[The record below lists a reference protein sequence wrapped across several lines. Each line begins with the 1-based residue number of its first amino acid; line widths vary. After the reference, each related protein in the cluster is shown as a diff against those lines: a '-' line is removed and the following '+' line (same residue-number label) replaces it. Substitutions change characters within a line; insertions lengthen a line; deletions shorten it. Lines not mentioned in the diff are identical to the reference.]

1 MIITNKWR
9 KCYGN
14 RQPRGKVV
22 KRMVDARP
30 ALQDVLIDDIVNY
43 ASLAERLQTRVENE
57 MGVDVKRSAIVMA
70 LRRYSETLKEK
81 TQSSEVFK
89 LSREIVMK
97 TDICDVSILKTPSGF
112 DKIKDVYDLVN
123 YEKGETL
130 NVIHGNQEITVV
142 ISQKHIDALLSIL
155 SDEKVLNIERDLV
168 SVSLNLSKD
177 FLYTPGILSLA
188 TRKLAWENINIFEN
202 ISTMSELIF
211 IISQKDAVR
220 AYNAFQEMVSAPVR

>member
-1 MIITNKWR
+1 MVTISH
-9 KCYGN
+9 
-14 RQPRGKVV
+14 VV
-22 KRMVDARP
+22 KRMIDTRP
-30 ALQDVLIDDIVNY
+30 ALQDALIEDIVNF
-43 ASLAERLQTRVENE
+43 ASLAEKLEPRVKAEIGKE
-57 MGVDVKRSAIVMA
+57 VKRSAIVMA
-70 LRRYSETLKEK
+70 IRRHSETLRKK
-81 TQSSEVFK
+81 TQSAEPFR

-112 DKIKDVYDLVN
+112 DKIKDAYNLVN
-123 YEKGETL
+123 YDKGETL
-130 NVIHGNQEITVV
+130 NVIHGNQEITMV

-155 SDEKVLNIERDLV
+155 SDEKILNVERDLV

-202 ISTMSELIF
+202 ISTMTELIF

-220 AYNAFQEMVSAPVR
+220 AYNAFQEMVSAQTAAEWVY

>member
-1 MIITNKWR
+1 M
-9 KCYGN
+9 
-14 RQPRGKVV
+14 Q
-22 KRMVDARP
+22 DA
-30 ALQDVLIDDIVNY
+30 LIEDIVNF
-43 ASLAERLQTRVENE
+43 ASLAERLESRVEAE
-57 MGVDVKRSAIVMA
+57 LGEDVKRSAIVMA
-70 LRRYSETLKEK
+70 LRRHTDTLKGK
-81 TQSSEVFK
+81 TPSTQVFK
-89 LSREIVMK
+89 LSREIVLK
-97 TDICDVSILKTPSGF
+97 TDICDVSILKTPSGY
-112 DKIKDVYDLVN
+112 DKIKEVYNLVN

-142 ISQKHIDALLSIL
+142 ISQKHLDSLLEL
-155 SDEKVLNIERDLV
+155 LKGEKVMNVERDLV

-220 AYNAFQEMVSAPVR
+220 AYNAFQEMVND